1 MNHNQTNNE
10 VFMLWLVRRIG
21 WLGLIAMLGIGLLYP
36 PLITDSAV
44 QAKGQPQKTQKQEV
58 RKTTGVNTNEIAK
71 LLLGTLKGR
80 VNVPKHYRS
89 ILAQYPVFLS
99 VDDQS
104 PQKMNLD
111 GTYLFENLAPGA
123 HKIVL
128 AGRCWID
135 QHKAV
140 TIRSQRTTTLNFNAH
155 PGGPDCGG

>member
-10 VFMLWLVRRIG
+10 VFMLSLVRRIG
-21 WLGLIAMLGIGLLYP
+21 WLGLIAMLGIGLLFQL
-36 PLITDSAV
+36 LITDSAV
-44 QAKGQPQKTQKQEV
+44 QAKGQTQKAQKREV

-80 VNVPKHYRS
+80 VNVPKRYQSTLRV
-89 ILAQYPVFLS
+89 YPVLLG
-99 VDDQS
+99 VDDQT

-123 HKIVL
+123 HKFVL
-128 AGRCWID
+128 TGHCWID

-140 TIRSQRTTTLNFNAH
+140 TIRSQRTTTLNLNAR